1 MRWPLAS
8 CVTSRGDSRSA
19 IAARGAT
26 SRAARS
32 PIAASCGSAHCH
44 AASSSLRRITLRKSG
59 DASQKERRG
68 ESGMWC
74 DIGLIVARLPIATED
89 VMTLTR
95 RSFAQLLGAGAAA
108 AALPFP
114 SLVAKTQQAPHAAGG
129 VVRLSANENPY
140 GPSAKALDAMREA
153 FAVAWRYP
161 DESQDR
167 LAEEIAKGHGVG
179 NDQVLLGCGS
189 SEILKVAAAAFL
201 SPDRQVGNGARKLV
215 LAAPTFEAIAVGAK
229 ASGADVVSIPLDA
242 SYGHDLTAMAAVKD
256 AGLIYVCNPNNP
268 TGTITPRNALA
279 SFLANVPTTT
289 TVFVDEAYHHYADS
303 DDYVSVIPLVKM
315 YPNLVVARTFS
326 KIYGMAGLR
335 LGDAVAQ
342 HPLLQKMNDQQ
353 QWDSINAIAIAAGRA
368 SVADADHV
376 RTGKQRNAATRKIV
390 TDSLA

>member
-1 MRWPLAS
+1 
-8 CVTSRGDSRSA
+8 
-19 IAARGAT
+19 
-26 SRAARS
+26 
-32 PIAASCGSAHCH
+32 
-44 AASSSLRRITLRKSG
+44 
-59 DASQKERRG
+59 
-68 ESGMWC
+68 
-74 DIGLIVARLPIATED
+74 
-89 VMTLTR
+89 MTLTR

-108 AALPFP
+108 AAFPFP

-153 FAVAWRYP
+153 FSVAWRYP

-201 SPDRQVGNGARKLV
+201 SRERKLV

-279 SFLANVPTTT
+279 SFLANVPATT

-335 LGDAVAQ
+335 LGYAVAQ

-353 QWDSINAIAIAAGRA
+353 QWDSINAMAIAAGRA
-368 SVADADHV
+368 SIVDADHV
-376 RTGKQRNAATRKIV
+376 RTGKQRNTTTRKMV
-390 TDSLA
+390 TDSLVSMGFRTLPSQTNFIMIDLGREVRPVIAALRAKDVHVGRLFPAMPKHLRVTIGTADQMQAFLGAFKTVIA